1 MSGSAGQLMWASYGF
16 GFGRNLRQLRL
27 ARGLSQ
33 QALAD
38 MSKVSRNQISNLE
51 RTGATAVADP
61 AMSTVYKL
69 ALALDIPPALLL
81 PGAVDVLVAEGRE
94 REEPVV
100 TQLNDIAPFPT
111 SYVAQRRREADLLN
125 RMV

>member
-51 RTGATAVADP
+51 RADATAGADP

-69 ALALDIPPALLL
+69 ALALKIPPALLL
-81 PGAVDVLVAEGRE
+81 PGASDALAAVGEGGAE
-94 REEPVV
+94 PAV
-100 TQLNDIAPFPT
+100 TQLRDIAPFPA
-111 SYVAQRRREADLLN
+111 SYVAQRRKEADLLN

>member
-1 MSGSAGQLMWASYGF
+1 MWASYGF

-33 QALAD
+33 QALAIAG
-38 MSKVSRNQISNLE
+38 S
-51 RTGATAVADP
+51 ATAVADP

-69 ALALDIPPALLL
+69 ALALNIPPALLL
-81 PGAVDVLVAEGRE
+81 PGASDALAAEGE
-94 REEPVV
+94 GGAEPAV
-100 TQLNDIAPFPT
+100 TQLRDIAPFPA
-111 SYVAQRRREADLLN
+111 SYVAQRRKEADLLN